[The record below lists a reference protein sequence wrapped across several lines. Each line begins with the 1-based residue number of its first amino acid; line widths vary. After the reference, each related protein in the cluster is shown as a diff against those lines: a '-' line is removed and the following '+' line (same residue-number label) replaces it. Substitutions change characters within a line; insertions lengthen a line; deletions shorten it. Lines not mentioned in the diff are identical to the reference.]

1 MRGSEQMAQKNTPR
15 PQQGGSG
22 EKPAQQQDQSAP
34 AAPQQ
39 GAPVIRDW
47 ASI

>member
-1 MRGSEQMAQKNTPR
+1 MAQSNTPR

-22 EKPAQQQDQSAP
+22 EKPAQQDQSAP
-34 AAPQQ
+34 TAPQQ
-39 GAPVIRDW
+39 GTPPIRDW